1 MTVPNQCVINQHIFI
16 KKNAVDGE
24 IGVYDVA
31 FEKLHY
37 SIDVLKEG
45 L

>member
-1 MTVPNQCVINQHIFI
+1 MTLPNQYIINQHIFI
-16 KKNAVDGE
+16 KKNAVDGD
-24 IGVYDVA
+24 IGVYDVT
-31 FEKLHY
+31 FEELY